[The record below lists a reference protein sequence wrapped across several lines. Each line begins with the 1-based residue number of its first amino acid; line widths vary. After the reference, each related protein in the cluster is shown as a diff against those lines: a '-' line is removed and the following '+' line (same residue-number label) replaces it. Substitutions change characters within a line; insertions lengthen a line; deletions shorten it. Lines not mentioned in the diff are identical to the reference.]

1 MATVAL
7 FSCCRVIK
15 IGLPGANYMAAVT
28 GFSSPDVRR
37 GFACRRD
44 TIVATAALFS
54 SCGVIKF
61 RNLPGTNFVAAIALF
76 CGLDMGRWFARGFAS
91 IVT

>member
-1 MATVAL
+1 M
-7 FSCCRVIK
+7 IK

-37 GFACRRD
+37 GFACSRD
-44 TIVATAALFS
+44 TIVASAALFS
-54 SCGVIKF
+54 CFGVNIYH
-61 RNLPGTNFVAAIALF
+61 NLPGTNFVAAIALF